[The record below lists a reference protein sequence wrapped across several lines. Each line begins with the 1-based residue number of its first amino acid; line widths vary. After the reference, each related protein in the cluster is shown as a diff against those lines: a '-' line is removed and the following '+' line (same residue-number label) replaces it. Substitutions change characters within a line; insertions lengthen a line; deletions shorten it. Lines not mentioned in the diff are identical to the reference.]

1 MYLCYR
7 TDVDSS
13 AALHNSLDTVAAAL
27 VLYCL
32 IEKTGLR
39 HCSLEVTEIEEK
51 DGDES
56 KGIKI

>member
-1 MYLCYR
+1 M
-7 TDVDSS
+7 DSS
-13 AALHNSLDTVAAAL
+13 AALQNSLDTAAAR

-32 IEKTGLR
+32 IEKTGLH

-56 KGIKI
+56 KGMKI

>member
-1 MYLCYR
+1 M
-7 TDVDSS
+7 DSS